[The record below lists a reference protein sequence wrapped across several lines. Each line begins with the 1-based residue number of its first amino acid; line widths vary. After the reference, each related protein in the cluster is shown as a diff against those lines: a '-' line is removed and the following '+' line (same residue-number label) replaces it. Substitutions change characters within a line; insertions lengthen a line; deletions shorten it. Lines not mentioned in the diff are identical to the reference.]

1 MKISSGKKVKMEY
14 ELKLDDGEV
23 LESSEARGPIE
34 YLQDAGQML
43 KGLEDRLVDL
53 EQGDELEDVVPAA
66 EAYGNEANMP
76 TLDIPRAEFPGEVE
90 VAEGTDFQAKDPT
103 GSSVNFTVIEVA
115 DDSVK
120 VRLNHP
126 LAGKDIHFKVKI
138 LEVSEA
144 DPE

>member
-1 MKISSGKKVKMEY
+1 
-14 ELKLDDGEV
+14 
-23 LESSEARGPIE
+23 
-34 YLQDAGQML
+34 
-43 KGLEDRLVDL
+43 
-53 EQGDELEDVVPAA
+53 
-66 EAYGNEANMP
+66 MP